1 MHATL
6 HNYWGGGG
14 SCCPCKILGAF
25 ISSHCCGNVHT
36 RLSSYYYFLNILSDP
51 VHMYRTES
59 SLFFLY
65 CISLFLLHV
74 TLSSPSSSPYPSL
87 SFSLCP
93 IAFILELSP
102 EVSLTLGE
110 EHTLQC
116 SISLPDTLSA
126 TIASFTWYK
135 DSSVIT
141 SGLTTN
147 LAEGTSSLNLTR
159 VLSAESGNY
168 TCVANIS
175 SPYVDTGINLI
186 VTNTTFLTVTSKNWE
201 E

>member
-1 MHATL
+1 
-6 HNYWGGGG
+6 
-14 SCCPCKILGAF
+14 
-25 ISSHCCGNVHT
+25 
-36 RLSSYYYFLNILSDP
+36 
-51 VHMYRTES
+51 MYRTES
-59 SLFFLY
+59 SLSFFLY
-65 CISLFLLHV
+65 CISLFLLHLI
-74 TLSSPSSSPYPSL
+74 LSFLSPSL
-87 SFSLCP
+87 SPSFCLFAP
-93 IAFILELSP
+93 YLALFLELSP

-147 LAEGTSSLNLTR
+147 LTEGTSSLNLMR

-175 SPYVDTGINLI
+175 SPYIDTGMNFI
-186 VTNTTFLTVTSKNWE
+186 VTNTTFLTVASKYCE

>member
-1 MHATL
+1 
-6 HNYWGGGG
+6 
-14 SCCPCKILGAF
+14 
-25 ISSHCCGNVHT
+25 
-36 RLSSYYYFLNILSDP
+36 
-51 VHMYRTES
+51 MYCTE
-59 SLFFLY
+59 
-65 CISLFLLHV
+65 I
-74 TLSSPSSSPYPSL
+74 SL
-87 SFSLCP
+87 SFSYTVSLYSFSFYTFISLSLPLPVCSIP
-93 IAFILELSP
+93 IALILELSP

-147 LAEGTSSLNLTR
+147 LAEGTSSLNLMR

-168 TCVANIS
+168 TCIANIS
-175 SPYVDTGINLI
+175 SPYIDTGINFI
-186 VTNTTFLTVTSKNWE
+186 VTNATFLTVTSKYCE

>member
-1 MHATL
+1 MCFPFL
-6 HNYWGGGG
+6 
-14 SCCPCKILGAF
+14 C
-25 ISSHCCGNVHT
+25 
-36 RLSSYYYFLNILSDP
+36 LS
-51 VHMYRTES
+51 
-59 SLFFLY
+59 FFLY
-65 CISLFLLHV
+65 CIFIPSSFNFHLPFPLLFL
-74 TLSSPSSSPYPSL
+74 PSL
-87 SFSLCP
+87 SLFAP
-93 IAFILELSP
+93 IALILELSP

-147 LAEGTSSLNLTR
+147 LAEGTSSLDLMGT
-159 VLSAESGNY
+159 LSAESGNY

-175 SPYVDTGINLI
+175 SPYVDTGINFI
-186 VTNTTFLTVTSKNWE
+186 VTNTTFLTVTSKYDVKGKR
-201 E
+201 

>member
-1 MHATL
+1 ML
-6 HNYWGGGG
+6 
-14 SCCPCKILGAF
+14 
-25 ISSHCCGNVHT
+25 
-36 RLSSYYYFLNILSDP
+36 
-51 VHMYRTES
+51 
-59 SLFFLY
+59 SLFLFAFFL
-65 CISLFLLHV
+65 CISLFLLHF
-74 TLSSPSSSPYPSL
+74 TFSFLFPSL
-87 SFSLCP
+87 SLPVCSIP
-93 IAFILELSP
+93 IALFLELSP

-147 LAEGTSSLNLTR
+147 LAEGTSSFNLMR

-186 VTNTTFLTVTSKNWE
+186 VTNTTFLTVASKYCENE
-201 E
+201 RKGREGGREREKERGGFIDTVK

>member
-1 MHATL
+1 M
-6 HNYWGGGG
+6 
-14 SCCPCKILGAF
+14 F
-25 ISSHCCGNVHT
+25 IF
-36 RLSSYYYFLNILSDP
+36 RLLLS
-51 VHMYRTES
+51 
-59 SLFFLY
+59 FF
-65 CISLFLLHV
+65 
-74 TLSSPSSSPYPSL
+74 SPSHLSL
-87 SFSLCP
+87 SLLAPYLALSLDS
-93 IAFILELSP
+93 SP

-147 LAEGTSSLNLTR
+147 LAEGTSSLDLMR

-168 TCVANIS
+168 TCITNVS
-175 SPYVDTGINLI
+175 SPYIDTGIILI
-186 VTNTTFLTVTSKNWE
+186 VTNTTFLTVASKYYE
-201 E
+201 EEGGSEEEERERESRL